1 MEILRPA
8 MAGSIE
14 SNDILVKV
22 SKNDGIE
29 IDLKSDLEKQ
39 YGEDIENTILETIK
53 EFGATNVLVE
63 ATDKGAIDFTIKAR
77 VMTALKRATKSE

>member
-22 SKNDGIE
+22 SSNEGTK
-29 IDLKSDLEKQ
+29 IDVDSDLQKQ
-39 YGEDIENTILETIK
+39 YGEDIEKTILETIK
-53 EFGATNVLVE
+53 EFGIKNVLVE

>member
-22 SKNDGIE
+22 SSNDGTLIE
-29 IDLKSDLEKQ
+29 LNSDLEKQ
-39 YGEDIENTILETIK
+39 YGEDIRNTIMETIN
-53 EFGATNVLVE
+53 EFGVTNVLVE

-77 VMTALKRATKSE
+77 VMTALKRATKNE

>member
-22 SKNDGIE
+22 SSNDGIE
-29 IDLKSDLEKQ
+29 INLNSDLQKQ